1 MYRLDGEPCRGAG
14 RDTEAGG
21 VRECQG
27 FMTSLEKLDNLQV
40 PSLTA
45 EVEVYKSGSS
55 WQFLE
60 IFQYLYRLLQYIF
73 KCFF

>member
-1 MYRLDGEPCRGAG
+1 MYRLDGEPCCGVG

-45 EVEVYKSGSS
+45 EVEVYK
-55 WQFLE
+55 
-60 IFQYLYRLLQYIF
+60 
-73 KCFF
+73 